1 MPEPPIL
8 ELRNISKAFP
18 GVQALRNAA
27 LSVERGEVHALLGG
41 NGAGKSTLVNIIAG
55 RFPPDE
61 GEILIDGQVVRLNQ
75 PRDSIAQGISVIYQE
90 LVLVPELSVAENI
103 FLGRLPKKNGTMV
116 DWRRLESQAADALG
130 RLGLDID
137 PGALVSR
144 LSTGAQQ
151 QVEIAR
157 AITANPK
164 ILIMDEPT
172 SALTEH
178 EVERLFQVVR
188 VLKAQGITV
197 IFISHHLDEVW
208 EITDRMTV
216 LRDGTV
222 VMTELTPDV
231 SAATLAEAIVGHEVP
246 AIRART
252 SQRQKEEALAVDG
265 VFNDRLRDVS
275 LTLNKGEVV
284 GLAGALGAGR
294 TEIFNAIYGI
304 DPVQSGEIRLSGRPI
319 APAGPADAIREGIY
333 LVPEDRKGAG
343 LILNMSVVDNITLPY
358 LSDVSAAGFVARGRQ
373 AGVARRMVDQLG
385 IKTPGVRQR
394 LVNLSGG
401 NQQKTVL
408 ARWMSMEPKVLL
420 LDQSTRGLDIQA
432 KEEVYSLVRGLAERG
447 VAILF
452 AATELAEF
460 IQVCDRLYVIRDGE
474 IVREFPSAAACTEK
488 EILLASIADD
498 DVAHD
503 A

>member
-1 MPEPPIL
+1 MPAPPIL
-8 ELRNISKAFP
+8 ELRNISKTFP
-18 GVQALRNAA
+18 GVQALRQAA

-75 PRDSIAQGISVIYQE
+75 PRDSIAKGISVIYQE

-103 FLGRLPKKNGTMV
+103 FLGRLPKNNGAMV

-130 RLGLDID
+130 RLGLDIS
-137 PGALVSR
+137 PGTMVSR

-164 ILIMDEPT
+164 ILVMDEPT

-178 EVERLFQVVR
+178 EVDRLFEVVR

-216 LRDGTV
+216 LRDGTA
-222 VMTELTPDV
+222 VMTKPTFEV
-231 SAATLAEAIVGHEVP
+231 SAADLAEAIIGHEVQTVL
-246 AIRART
+246 ARASRRRGE
-252 SQRQKEEALAVDG
+252 QALTLDQIS
-265 VFNDRLRDVS
+265 NDRLRDVN
-275 LTLNKGEVV
+275 LTLHKGEVV

-294 TEIFNAIYGI
+294 TELLNAIYGI

-343 LILNMSVVDNITLPY
+343 LVLDMSVVDNITLPY
-358 LSDVSAAGFVARGRQ
+358 LGDVSVAGFVARGRQ
-373 AGVARRMVDQLG
+373 AGVAGRLVDQLG

-401 NQQKTVL
+401 NQQKVVL

-432 KEEVYSLVRGLAERG
+432 KEEVYGLVRGLAERG

-460 IQVCDRLYVIRDGE
+460 IQLCDRLYVIRDGE
-474 IVREFPSAAACTEK
+474 IVREFQSAAACTEK

-498 DVAHD
+498 DVTHGA
-503 A
+503 